1 MVDEGQVIGVLQRA
15 ERPVKARDI
24 ARALKLGNR
33 EYSDLRR
40 LLRRLER
47 SGRVYRGRGRRYSLP
62 RRINLVVGR
71 LEVTRAGHGF
81 VVPDETKGDVFIP
94 GSQLGDA
101 QAGDRV
107 VVRVEKQ
114 RRGRNPEGS
123 VVRVLER
130 ARTQVVGVYRRRGRY
145 AILVPE
151 EGTLR
156 RDVFVAAESEGG
168 ARDGDVVVAR
178 IVDWGGGT
186 HDPVG
191 EVTEVLGRPGDPGVD
206 VLAIVHA
213 HELRREFPGAVTRVA
228 RQQAR
233 RGIRSSDLEARE
245 DYRDLPVFTID
256 PVDAK
261 DHDDAV
267 SIRRVDS
274 DAWSVGVHIADVSH
288 YVPPG
293 SEIDEEALERATSVY
308 LVDRVLPML
317 PEELSADLCSLRPGA
332 DRLTVSAWLE
342 LDATAAVKSV
352 RFAGG
357 IIRSQQALAYEEAQ
371 EIIDGKGRHG
381 EERRSS
387 LVALRDLALQL
398 RRRRLARGGLDFD
411 LPEARVIVNAAGEPT
426 QIQRLLRLESHQL
439 IEEFMI
445 LVNQSV
451 ARLAESRALPFLYR
465 IHEPPDPDRL
475 ERLREFL
482 SGLGLKLPRDAERSP
497 RALQRLLERV
507 DGRPEEAV
515 VSTLVLRSM
524 KQARYSAKLEGHFG
538 LGLRAYSHFTSP
550 IRRYPDLVAHRV
562 LGSAVLGR
570 GTLDPTLADRL
581 GFVAERSSQREREAM
596 EAERDSV
603 ELKKME
609 FMERHVG
616 DEFEG
621 TVSGVKSF
629 GFFVMVDDVL
639 VEGLVHV
646 SELEDDYYR
655 FVEEEYSL
663 VGEGRRRRFRLG
675 DRVRVQV
682 VRVDRGARKLDL
694 RFAGA
699 PS

>member
-1 MVDEGQVIGVLQRA
+1 MVDEGDVIGVLQRA
-15 ERPVKARDI
+15 ERPLKAKEI
-24 ARALKLGNR
+24 ANALKLDNR
-33 EYSDLRR
+33 DYSQLRR
-40 LLRRLER
+40 LLRDLER
-47 SGRVYRGRGRRYSLP
+47 RGRAYRGRGRRYALP

-81 VVPDETKGDVFIP
+81 VVPDEGQGDVFVP
-94 GSQLGDA
+94 APQLLDA

-107 VVRVEKQ
+107 VVRVEKR

-130 ARTQVVGVYRRRGRY
+130 ARTQVVGVFHRRGRF
-145 AILVPE
+145 AFLVPE

-156 RDVFVAAESEGG
+156 RDVFVAAGSRAG

-178 IVDWGGGT
+178 IVDWGGDQ

-191 EVTEVLGRPGDPGVD
+191 EVVEVLGRSGDPGVD
-206 VLAIVHA
+206 VLAILHA
-213 HELRREFPGAVTRVA
+213 HELRSDFPPEVTRRA
-228 RQQAR
+228 EELAR
-233 RGIRSSDLEARE
+233 RGIDPSELAARE
-245 DYRDLPVFTID
+245 DYRDLLVFTID

-261 DHDDAV
+261 DHDDAL
-267 SIRRVDS
+267 SIQRLDS
-274 DAWSVGVHIADVSH
+274 DRWIVGVHIADVSH
-288 YVPPG
+288 YVSPG
-293 SEIDEEALERATSVY
+293 SEIDDEALERATSVY

-317 PEELSADLCSLRPGA
+317 PEALSGDLCSLHPGS
-332 DRLTVSAWLE
+332 DRLTVSAWLT
-342 LDATAAVKSV
+342 LDSTAAVKSV
-352 RFAGG
+352 RFAAGV
-357 IIRSQQALAYEEAQ
+357 IRSHRALSYEEAQ
-371 EIIDGKGRHG
+371 AIIAG
-381 EERRSS
+381 EGRSS
-387 LVALRDLALQL
+387 SELRRALVELRDLALQL

-426 QIQRLLRLESHQL
+426 QIRQLLRLESHQL

-445 LVNQSV
+445 LANQSV
-451 ARLAESRALPFLYR
+451 ARLAERKAWPFVYR

-482 SGLGLKLPRDAERSP
+482 GGLGLKLSKDAERSP

-524 KQARYSAKLEGHFG
+524 KQARYSAQREGHFG
-538 LGLRAYSHFTSP
+538 LGLQAYTHFTSP
-550 IRRYPDLVAHRV
+550 IRRYPDLVVHRL
-562 LGSAVLGR
+562 LGSGLLGR
-570 GTLDPTLADRL
+570 GAPDPKLAERL
-581 GFVAERSSQREREAM
+581 GFVAERSSQRERVAM

-609 FMERHVG
+609 YMERHLG

-621 TVSGVKSF
+621 TISGVKSY
-629 GFFVMVDDVL
+629 GVFVLVDDVL

-655 FVEEEYSL
+655 YVEEEYSL

-682 VRVDRGARKLDL
+682 VAVDRAARELDL
-694 RFAGA
+694 RFVGG
-699 PS
+699 SG